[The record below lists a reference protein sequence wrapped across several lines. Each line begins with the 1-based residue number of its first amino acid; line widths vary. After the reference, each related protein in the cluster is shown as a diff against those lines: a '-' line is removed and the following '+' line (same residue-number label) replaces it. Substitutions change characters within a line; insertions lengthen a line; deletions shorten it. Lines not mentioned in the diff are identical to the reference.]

1 MSEFRVEY
9 ISNSGFSFKHVLT
22 PTSDMHKRS
31 VSTTHSHPTFE
42 IYYLINGNV
51 NLHVSGQTYRI
62 QRGDIV
68 ILNAYENHYVEVNPN
83 EDYERYVVEFI
94 LDNIPT
100 IKGITPL
107 YDFFYV
113 HPPIA
118 FLKKD
123 IVKETN
129 ILNVLKDMEE
139 ISSHPHKY
147 TNHLLSSD
155 IAKLVSLIAYHLEAN
170 DDQAEDIS
178 NIVSQTDV
186 YIHKTI
192 QYINA
197 NIQNKITIDDVAEN
211 VHLSKSYLQHIFKNK
226 LGIAISEY
234 IFKQKMNCAKFMLSS
249 GKSLS
254 ETANALG
261 YTYYSTFS
269 AHYKKL
275 FGVAPKNHSH

>member
-1 MSEFRVEY
+1 MAEYRVEY
-9 ISNSGFSFKHVLT
+9 ISNSGFYFKHVNT
-22 PTSDMHKRS
+22 PISEMSKRS
-31 VSTTHSHPTFE
+31 VSTTHSHSTFE
-42 IYYLINGNV
+42 VYYLANGNV
-51 NLHVSGQTYRI
+51 TLHVSGQSYKI
-62 QRGDIV
+62 QKGDIV
-68 ILNAYENHYVEVNPN
+68 ILNAYENHYVEVEPT
-83 EDYERYVVEFI
+83 EDYERYVVEFL

-118 FLKKD
+118 FLKSD
-123 IVKETN
+123 IVKTTN
-129 ILNVLKDMEE
+129 IFNVLKDMENMAA
-139 ISSHPHKY
+139 HPHKY
-147 TNHLLSSD
+147 TNHLLSANIS
-155 IAKLVSLIAYHLEAN
+155 KLVSMIAYHLEAN
-170 DDQAEDIS
+170 DEQAEDIS

-186 YIHKTI
+186 YIHKSI
-192 QYINA
+192 QFINA
-197 NIQNKITIDDVAEN
+197 NIQNKITIDDVADN

-254 ETANALG
+254 ETAKALG

-275 FGVAPKNHSH
+275 FGIAPKNHSH

>member
-1 MSEFRVEY
+1 MSEKKIEY
-9 ISNSGFSFKHVLT
+9 ISHSGFSFKHVLT
-22 PTSDMHKRS
+22 PVSEMSKRS
-31 VSTTHSHPTFE
+31 LSTTHAHPTFE
-42 IYYLINGNV
+42 IYYLLNGNV
-51 NLHVSGQTYRI
+51 HLHVSGQTYFI
-62 QRGDIV
+62 QTGDIV
-68 ILNAYENHYVEVNPN
+68 VLNAYENHYVEVNPN
-83 EDYERYVVEFI
+83 EDYERYVVEFL

-118 FLKKD
+118 FLKKE
-123 IVKETN
+123 IVQNSE
-129 ILNVLKDMEE
+129 IPALLREMEE
-139 ISSHPHKY
+139 ISANPHKY

-155 IAKLVSLIAYHLEAN
+155 ISKLISLIAYHLEAN
-170 DDQAEDIS
+170 DELDEDIS

-186 YIHKTI
+186 YIHKSI
-192 QYINA
+192 QFINA
-197 NIQNKITIDDVAEN
+197 NVQNKITIDDVADS

-249 GKSLS
+249 GKSLT
-254 ETANALG
+254 ETASALG

>member
-1 MSEFRVEY
+1 MDEYKVEY
-9 ISNSGFSFKHVLT
+9 ISNSGFYFKHVNT
-22 PTSDMHKRS
+22 PISEMSKRS
-31 VSTTHSHPTFE
+31 VSTTHSHSTFE
-42 IYYLINGNV
+42 VYYLANGNV
-51 NLHVSGQTYRI
+51 TLHVSGQSYKI
-62 QRGDIV
+62 QKGDIV
-68 ILNAYENHYVEVNPN
+68 ILNAYENHYVEVEPT
-83 EDYERYVVEFI
+83 EDYERYVFEFL

-118 FLKKD
+118 FLKSD
-123 IVKETN
+123 IVKTTD
-129 ILNVLKDMEE
+129 ILNVLKDMEKMAAN
-139 ISSHPHKY
+139 PHKY
-147 TNHLLSSD
+147 TNHLLSANIS
-155 IAKLVSLIAYHLEAN
+155 KLVSMIAYYLEAN
-170 DDQAEDIS
+170 DEQAEDIS
-178 NIVSQTDV
+178 KIVSQTDV
-186 YIHKTI
+186 YIHKSI
-192 QYINA
+192 QFINA
-197 NIQNKITIDDVAEN
+197 NIQNKITIDDVADN

-254 ETANALG
+254 ETSKALG
-261 YTYYSTFS
+261 YSYYSTFS